1 MADANTSAR
10 ETLLLA
16 LRLRAQ
22 SVALGES
29 GDSGADLPRRSAS
42 AAEGKPVAWRWT
54 SSSWQNG
61 SWVLTHVEPDAGPF
75 RTIEPLYAAS
85 ALTASPAGDDP
96 KALDAAARS
105 SSTEAAEQEVERLR
119 EALRPFALIASGNE
133 WDSVPDSHVL
143 DLTYSSEAGGQE
155 TVAELS
161 FSFFRQALAALAPS
175 LPGKEEGQ

>member
-96 KALDAAARS
+96 KALVAAARS
-105 SSTEAAEQEVERLR
+105 SSTEAVEQEVERVPPLTGWILR
-119 EALRPFALIASGNE
+119 RMWWGAMWGTMTRKEFEAEMRAAWSK
-133 WDSVPDSHVL
+133 
-143 DLTYSSEAGGQE
+143 LTPED
-155 TVAELS
+155 
-161 FSFFRQALAALAPS
+161 FRAPS
-175 LPGKEEGQ
+175 LPGKDEGRG